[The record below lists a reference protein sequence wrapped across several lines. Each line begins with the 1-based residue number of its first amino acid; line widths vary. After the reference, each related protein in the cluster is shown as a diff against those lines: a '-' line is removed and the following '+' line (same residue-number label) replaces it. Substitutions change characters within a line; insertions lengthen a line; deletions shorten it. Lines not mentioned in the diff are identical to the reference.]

1 MEGAAVAVVYLSA
14 LPSVS
19 NLKNPETL
27 DMSDRWIVRASRI
40 TLTLLVALSLV
51 AVAACGPDE
60 AVVAAAARA
69 EEWTAIEASRA
80 TLQEKRAE
88 LAGFVSQMAADAEE
102 VELPEGQTIDDFK
115 ADLQAKVNN
124 LQAETERLSQELEG
138 RLVAFINDAGL
149 VQGEEIPPEVQSAF
163 RMRSSEALLVA
174 DEYGDK
180 GGDWARAIAI
190 AQDLLKNDPENE
202 EIQARL
208 DHYNDM
214 RYMSE
219 ERFAAAEVGMT
230 PDEVIA
236 VLGVPGRGNDRDFDN
251 GTRAFFYLTGE
262 DRGAAA
268 VYFRERSGEMQAY
281 KVDYTA
287 IQPQSE

>member
-1 MEGAAVAVVYLSA
+1 M
-14 LPSVS
+14 S
-19 NLKNPETL
+19 N
-27 DMSDRWIVRASRI
+27 RWIVRATRMS
-40 TLTLLVALSLV
+40 LTLLLALSLV

-60 AVVAAAARA
+60 AEVAAAARA
-69 EEWTAIEASRA
+69 EEWTAIETARA

-88 LAGFVSQMAADAEE
+88 LAELADQMAADVEE
-102 VELPEGQTIDDFK
+102 IEIPDGQTAEDVL
-115 ADLQAKVNN
+115 AELESKVNN
-124 LQAETERLSQELEG
+124 LQAETERLSGELG
-138 RLVAFINDAGL
+138 TRLVAFINDAGL
-149 VQGEEIPPEVQSAF
+149 VQGEEVPAEVQSAF
-163 RMRSSEALLVA
+163 RMKASEDLLVA

-190 AQDLLKNDPENE
+190 AEELLKNDPENE

-208 DHYNDM
+208 AHYNDM

-219 ERFAAAEVGMT
+219 ERFAAAEIGMT
-230 PDEVIA
+230 PEEVIA
-236 VLGVPGRGNDRDFDN
+236 ALGVPGRGNDREFDN

-268 VYFRERSGEMQAY
+268 VYFQTRNGEMQAY

-287 IQPQSE
+287 IEPQSD